1 MKSIVIKAIA
11 ASLLL
16 TACAAPKLTLM
27 SRSTGQMGTGVVEKA
42 TLGKSGALTIAFKD
56 ETYQGQWLAV
66 PNPGAFDFGLIDF
79 GRPSNGNFGAVSKS
93 DSGFG
98 TALLRSNKG
107 NSMRCEFNYNSMSMS
122 ALGICEKNG
131 TGEVFDLQAS

>member
-1 MKSIVIKAIA
+1 MKTTIFRTLA
-11 ASLLL
+11 ACLLL
-16 TACAAPKLTLM
+16 TACSEPTLTLM
-27 SRSTGQMGTGVVEKA
+27 SRSTGQMGTGTVENA
-42 TLGKSGALTIAFKD
+42 VLGSSGALTIAFQN

-66 PNPGAFDFGLIDF
+66 PNPGSFDFGLIDV
-79 GRPSNGNFGAVSKS
+79 GKPSSGNFSVFSQS

-122 ALGICEKNG
+122 ALGICEKSG
-131 TGEVFDLQAS
+131 TGEVFDLQAN